1 MQQATNTKQTAKEM
15 SSEQLA
21 SCRKQLER
29 RWKNRKVDEALLE
42 RAWQVAYEIATL
54 LYEEFDATQVAV
66 FGSLAEP
73 ISFTKSSDIDIAVWG
88 LSDKTHSAA
97 YWKVKS
103 IDTGFKI
110 DLINFDTTKG
120 LFQERIQQQAIL
132 VKKGEQPTLWKTL
145 YEHLQ
150 RQVFPVVE
158 EEIYEMNRKKLTQ
171 RINDEC
177 TKIESTVDAIVK
189 ALEDIEVLPAAAR
202 EYIEESIANKLAD
215 VYRGIERIFER
226 IANEVDT
233 HLSRGSRWHKNL
245 LEQMTKQRPERPP
258 VISQETFLLLEALL
272 EFRHKVNNIYAD
284 ELIYKNTEEHAK
296 GIKEL
301 FQSFSDDLNMFTD
314 FLAQHQDES

>member
-1 MQQATNTKQTAKEM
+1 MQQVTDTQRAAKEM
-15 SSEQLA
+15 SSEELA

-54 LYEEFDATQVAV
+54 LYDEFGATQVAV

-88 LSDKTHSAA
+88 LSDKTHSTA
-97 YWKVKS
+97 YWKVKD

-110 DLINFDTTKG
+110 DLINFDITKG
-120 LFQERIQQQAIL
+120 IFQERIQQQAII

-150 RQVFPVVE
+150 RQVFPIVE

-171 RINDEC
+171 RINDEHA
-177 TKIESTVDAIVK
+177 KIETTVRAIVK
-189 ALEDIEVLPAAAR
+189 ALKDIEAVPTNYR
-202 EYIEESIANKLAD
+202 QYIEESIAHKLAD
-215 VYRGIERIFER
+215 IYRGIERIFER
-226 IANEVDT
+226 IANEVDAY
-233 HLSRGSRWHKNL
+233 LSRGSRWHKNL
-245 LEQMTKQRPERPP
+245 LEQMTEQRSERPP
-258 VISQETFLLLEALL
+258 VISQETFQLLAALL

-284 ELIYKNTEEHAK
+284 EIIYENTVEHARDIEK
-296 GIKEL
+296 L
-301 FQSFSDDLNMFTD
+301 FQSFSEDINTFTNS
-314 FLAQHQDES
+314 LAQRNDD

>member
-1 MQQATNTKQTAKEM
+1 MQQATNTQRTAKEM
-15 SSEQLA
+15 SSEELA

-29 RWKNRKVDEALLE
+29 RWKNRKVDETLLE
-42 RAWQVAYEIATL
+42 QAWQVAHDIATL
-54 LYEEFDATQVAV
+54 LYDEFGATQVAV

-73 ISFTKSSDIDIAVWG
+73 IGFTKSSDIDIAVWG
-88 LSDKTHSAA
+88 LSDKAHSKANLKI
-97 YWKVKS
+97 WD

-110 DLINFDTTKG
+110 DLINFDMTKG
-120 LFQERIQQQAIL
+120 LFQERILQKAIPI
-132 VKKGEQPTLWKTL
+132 KKGELPTLWKTF

-158 EEIYEMNRKKLTQ
+158 EEIYEMNRKKFTQ
-171 RINDEC
+171 RVNDEC
-177 TKIESTVDAIVK
+177 IKIEFTVDAIVK
-189 ALEDIEVLPAAAR
+189 ALEDIEVLPVAAR
-202 EYIEESIANKLAD
+202 QYVEESIANKLAD

-226 IANEVDT
+226 IANEVDA

-284 ELIYKNTEEHAK
+284 ELIYENIEKHAK
-296 GIKEL
+296 GIKKL
-301 FQSFSDDLNMFTD
+301 FQSFSDDLNTFTD
-314 FLAQHQDES
+314 SLAQHQEDN

>member
-1 MQQATNTKQTAKEM
+1 MQQTTNTQRTTKEM
-15 SSEQLA
+15 SSEELA

-29 RWKNRKVDEALLE
+29 RWKSRKVDEALLE

-54 LYEEFDATQVAV
+54 LYDEFGATQVAI

-73 ISFTKSSDIDIAVWG
+73 INFTKSSDIDIAVWG

-97 YWKVKS
+97 YWEVKG

-110 DLINFDTTKG
+110 DLINFDITKG
-120 LFQERIQQQAIL
+120 IFQERIQQQAII
-132 VKKGEQPTLWKTL
+132 VRKGEQPTLWKTL

-150 RQVFPVVE
+150 RQVFPIVE
-158 EEIYEMNRKKLTQ
+158 EEIYEMNRKRLTQ
-171 RINDEC
+171 RINDEHA
-177 TKIESTVDAIVK
+177 KIETTVDAIVN
-189 ALEDIEVLPAAAR
+189 ALKDIQVAPVNYKQ
-202 EYIEESIANKLAD
+202 YIEETIANKLAD

-226 IANEVDT
+226 IANEVDA

-258 VISQETFLLLEALL
+258 VISQETFLLLAALL

-284 ELIYKNTEEHAK
+284 ELIYENTEEQAK
-296 GIKEL
+296 DIEKL
-301 FQSFSDDLNMFTD
+301 FQSFSEDINTFTNS
-314 FLAQHQDES
+314 LAQRNDD